1 MGGLKLEFEFEDSGE
16 LCHNAVESM
25 VELNVTFERQL
36 SDFLPCNSD
45 NHALVIAFVL
55 IRLDPNVLPEFN
67 SLVPRH
73 DKKNLVQTVNANFQN
88 AVFTTLVVACYPE
101 ITGASKCSKP
111 CYPIVVRL
119 QEVAPL
125 GAQTFHV
132 TGEDHWVCRHL
143 LNSIPRELSIVTHKR

>member
-1 MGGLKLEFEFEDSGE
+1 MGGLKLEFEFKDSGE
-16 LCHNAVESM
+16 LSHYAVESM
-25 VELNVTFERQL
+25 VELNVTFKRQL
-36 SDFLPCNSD
+36 SDFLCNSD
-45 NHALVIAFVL
+45 NHALVIDFVL
-55 IRLDPNVLPEFN
+55 IRLDPNVLPELN

-73 DKKNLVQTVNANFQN
+73 DKKNLVQTVNAHFQN
-88 AVFTTLVVACYPE
+88 AVFTTLVVARYPE

-111 CYPIVVRL
+111 CHTIVVRL